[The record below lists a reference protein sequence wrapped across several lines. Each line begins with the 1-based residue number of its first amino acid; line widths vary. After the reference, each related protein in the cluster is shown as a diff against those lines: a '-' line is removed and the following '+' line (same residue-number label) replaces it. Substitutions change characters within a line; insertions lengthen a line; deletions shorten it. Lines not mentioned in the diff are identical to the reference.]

1 MKNKFTF
8 CFLLA
13 LFLLKINSNAQSI
26 SLTPFSVTGVTR
38 PTDIKNCGDNR
49 LFLLDQTGK
58 IRIIDTNGIIRPT
71 PFLNITSIVK
81 SSGNEQGL
89 LGLAFDPDYKN
100 NGYFYLDY
108 TSYTGTGNTHLSRF
122 SVSPTNPDS
131 ALASSEQLLLNIWDP
146 YSNHNGGHVFFG
158 PDGYLYAGYGDGG
171 SGGDPENRSQ
181 NLDSLWGK
189 MLRLDVSGGG
199 PTYSIPPTNPFVGIP
214 GRDEIWAYGLR
225 NPWRWSFDSWTGD
238 LWIGDVGQNAV
249 EEIDFQPASSHG
261 GENYGWRC
269 YEGNSA
275 YNTSGCQPQ
284 SSYVPPVYTNTHST
298 GNCSITGGYIYRGA
312 RYSNLFGKYFFT
324 DYCQDSLRYI
334 QRDSVGAFHQTSV
347 GVFGGGSYTTFGVDR
362 WGEMYAA
369 SQNGTVYKLVGL
381 NCSPTA
387 FLSTQDTM
395 YVCGLTS
402 SATLHTPG
410 GNGFHYSWSWS
421 GGIIITDSSSI
432 TITQGGDYSV
442 TVVDTSGC
450 SNTSSNLHV
459 EFVNPPTVTA
469 SGLDTVYCVFDS
481 PVMLT
486 GNPAGGTFSG
496 SGLTGTDT
504 IYFDPSVAAAGYDT
518 ITYVYTD
525 TITGC
530 SNSALLFT
538 RVDLCNGINDQ
549 DNIHVLSLYP
559 NPSSGD
565 FNVRVY
571 LSKDE
576 MLNAEITDVIGKT
589 IYSEDV
595 HVQSG
600 SQNIPMNLR
609 HLAKGIY
616 SLKLSEKNGNAV
628 KRFVI
633 E

>member
-1 MKNKFTF
+1 MKNKFTL
-8 CFLLA
+8 CFIAVLT
-13 LFLLKINSNAQSI
+13 LLKINSEAQI
-26 SLTPFSVTGVTR
+26 SLVPFSATGVAR
-38 PTDIKNCGDNR
+38 PTDIKNAGDDR

-58 IRIIDTNGIIRPT
+58 IRIIDANGVIRPT

-89 LGLAFDPDYKN
+89 LGLAFDPNYKT

-146 YSNHNGGHVFFG
+146 YSNHNGGHLTFG

-199 PTYSIPPTNPFVGIP
+199 PAYAIPPTNPFVGIA

-249 EEIDFQPASSHG
+249 EEVDFQPASSRG

-269 YEGNSA
+269 YEGNTA
-275 YNTSGCQPQ
+275 YNTVGCLPQ
-284 SSYVPPVYTNTHST
+284 SSYVPPVFTDIHST

-312 RYSNLFGKYFFT
+312 KYSNLFGKYFFV
-324 DYCQDSLRYI
+324 DYCQSNIRYI
-334 QRDSVGAFHQTSV
+334 ERDSVGAFIQTNLGTLRGNS
-347 GVFGGGSYTTFGVDR
+347 FTTFGVDK
-362 WGEMYAA
+362 WGEIYLA
-369 SQNGTVYKLVGL
+369 SQNDTVYKLVGT

-387 FLSTQDTM
+387 FLSTQDTII
-395 YVCGLTS
+395 VCGLTS
-402 SATLHTPG
+402 STTLHTPA

-421 GGIIITDSSSI
+421 GGIIITDSSAI
-432 TITQGGDYSV
+432 EVTQDGDYSV
-442 TVVDTSGC
+442 TVVDTNGC
-450 SNTSSNLHV
+450 SNTSSPV
-459 EFVNPPTVTA
+459 YVSFVNPPTVTA
-469 SGLDTVYCVFDS
+469 SGLDTMYCIFDS
-481 PVMLT
+481 PIMLT

-496 SGLTGTDT
+496 NGLTGTDT
-504 IYFDPSVAAAGYDT
+504 IHFDPSVAGMGNDT
-518 ITYVYTD
+518 IIYTYTD
-525 TITGC
+525 SVTGC
-530 SNSALLFT
+530 SNTASLIT
-538 RVDLCNGINDQ
+538 RVDLCNGINEQ

-559 NPSSGD
+559 NPNNGD
-565 FNVRVY
+565 FTLKVY
-571 LSKDE
+571 LTKDE
-576 MLNAEITDVIGKT
+576 ILNAEVIDVIGKT
-589 IYSEDV
+589 IYKEEI
-595 HVQSG
+595 HAESG
-600 SQNIPMNLR
+600 IHAIPMNL
-609 HLAKGIY
+609 HQLAKGIY
-616 SLKLSEKNGNAV
+616 SLKVSGSKGNAV